1 MAGFLAYPA
10 VAPPS
15 HHFLDSDD
23 SVECVCVCYNL
34 VVGNTAAWS
43 VQESHL
49 VPFYLEGPHS
59 PLSTK
64 MRCKGNE
71 KFLVLKY

>member
-23 SVECVCVCYNL
+23 SVECVCATTWLWETQQRGLSRNL
-34 VVGNTAAWS
+34 TWF
-43 VQESHL
+43 
-49 VPFYLEGPHS
+49 PFIWRDRIVLP
-59 PLSTK
+59 STK

>member
-23 SVECVCVCYNL
+23 SVECVCYNL

-49 VPFYLEGPHS
+49 VPFYLDGTAWS
-59 PLSTK
+59 PPSTK
-64 MRCKGNE
+64 MRCKDNE